1 MRGTRY
7 SVRGAGGVVLG
18 VLSAGIGPPLL
29 LVHGGVGQIEGWA
42 PVWDLLKSNRRVIA
56 MDRRGRGS
64 SGDAGSYR
72 IEDEYEDVFAVAS
85 ALAEE
90 VNGPIDVFGHSFG
103 GTCALGA
110 AARGAPFGRIAVY
123 EPPGQESITS
133 GFVDR
138 LCVAVAEGNP
148 GRAMISFLMEIIGL
162 SISEVEDLRTTPPA
176 YDIFKVLSDTLPRE
190 GKALL
195 NVDVPALASNITAPV
210 LFLLGE
216 RSPIW
221 AKDIIHRAAGAIA
234 NSKVTLLP
242 GLGHL
247 AIDSAPQ
254 LVVDELNSFLVE
266 DREH

>member
-1 MRGTRY
+1 MQGTRY
-7 SVRGAGGVVLG
+7 TVSGAGGVELM
-18 VLSAGIGPPLL
+18 VLSAGKGPPLL

-42 PVWDLLKSNRRVIA
+42 PVWDLLESERRVIA

-64 SGDAGSYR
+64 SGDAGTYR

-90 VNGPIDVFGHSFG
+90 AEGPIDVFGHSFG
-103 GTCALGA
+103 GTCAIGA

-123 EPPGQESITS
+123 EPPGKESVTPD
-133 GFVDR
+133 FVDR
-138 LCVAVAEGNP
+138 LFVAVAEGTP
-148 GRAMISFLMEIIGL
+148 GRAMVSFLTENIGL
-162 SISEVEDLRTTPPA
+162 SISEVDNLRATPPA
-176 YDIFKVLSDTLPRE
+176 YDILKVLSDTLPRE

-221 AKDIIHRAAGAIA
+221 AKDITHRAAAAIA

-242 GLGHL
+242 GLGHM
-247 AIDSAPQ
+247 AIDSDPQ
-254 LVVDELNSFLVE
+254 RVVDELNSFLAE
-266 DREH
+266 DPAR